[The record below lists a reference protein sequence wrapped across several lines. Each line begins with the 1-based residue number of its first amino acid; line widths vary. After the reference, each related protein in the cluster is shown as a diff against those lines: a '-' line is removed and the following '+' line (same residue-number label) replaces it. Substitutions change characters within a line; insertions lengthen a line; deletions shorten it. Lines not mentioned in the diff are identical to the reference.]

1 MFEKKVTSGSGR
13 FEEVLFKVCTDVGVG
28 IFDLGIAS
36 LRALKFRSTAQFSSS
51 LDEREVFETVVV
63 ASASETEG
71 LYMKF
76 PERLLNNKM
85 EISSGNASLIFFV
98 SE

>member
-36 LRALKFRSTAQFSSS
+36 LRARKFRSTAQFSSS
-51 LDEREVFETVVV
+51 LDER
-63 ASASETEG
+63 
-71 LYMKF
+71 
-76 PERLLNNKM
+76 
-85 EISSGNASLIFFV
+85 
-98 SE
+98 